1 MEHFDRVAL
10 TLEPGEEGT
19 GIGQRRRR
27 RGSMGADK
35 KRRITG
41 AREGR
46 GGGKDVS
53 GTGTNTVLFYF
64 RSN

>member
-35 KRRITG
+35 KKEDHRSERG
-41 AREGR
+41 EGR
-46 GGGKDVS
+46 GKRRLRDG
-53 GTGTNTVLFYF
+53 N
-64 RSN
+64 